1 MMIGCVLGWL
11 IALKFTHEK
20 PLQSMQE
27 HRHQRDRQRRQ
38 KQLIAQTLRA
48 LLLLFIA
55 ALMIATEAHAILG
68 AVRSDFPDWRRCLST
83 DGAVGR

>member
-1 MMIGCVLGWL
+1 MRSWDV
-11 IALKFTHEK
+11 AN
-20 PLQSMQE
+20 

-55 ALMIATEAHAILG
+55 ALMDAGHA
-68 AVRSDFPDWRRCLST
+68 VFDDDWLRAGLADC
-83 DGAVGR
+83 AEVYP